1 MAASLKLFGGAVLDG
16 SEGPLSGA
24 VAQRRR
30 LALLAQLALSPTGRL
45 SRDKLL
51 AYLWPDTDTD
61 RARHALS
68 NSLYIIKKALGD
80 DAVVAVG
87 EDLQLGPALVS
98 VDVLEFEEAVRA
110 GELEKAASLYAG
122 PFMDGVHLKDAP
134 ELEKW
139 IDGERDRLARAYAQV
154 LESLAE
160 RAGVDGRVTDAA
172 DWWRRLAAQ
181 DPYDTRIAL
190 ALMQSL
196 AAAGN
201 RAEAIQHAQIHAEL
215 LKDAFG
221 AEPDPAIRELVETLR
236 REGPPIREAPTLT
249 QREAAAQPATRASPG
264 QVAPTLLQRV
274 MGRRSLHWALAALA
288 GVLLFG
294 IADTLLT
301 LRQPSEPEPASTRDA
316 SARPTVLALTA
327 GRDRPAVAVLPFD
340 NMSPDPAEAYFA
352 DGMHDEIIT
361 QLAKISS
368 LTVIS
373 RTSVMQFRDSKKSIP
388 QIAAEL
394 GVTAVLEG
402 AARRA
407 GDTVRITAQLIDAT
421 TDAHLWAETF
431 DREFAP
437 ANVLAIQSEI
447 ARNVADALAATL
459 TAEEMSRI
467 AAVPTGSLSAY
478 DLYLKGWQAYRRY
491 RSEENEEAIRSFK
504 DAIALDPDYAL
515 AWAGLANAYAQRP
528 YVYGYP
534 RIWYDSAEA
543 AGLRAVELDPE
554 LGEGWK
560 ALGLVYTVRGWV
572 RRSIE
577 AYQKALNY
585 SPNHD
590 GALNNLGMA
599 YFYLGAY
606 DQALRWLKRAA
617 RVAPTRGRLLANVGS
632 RYLDL
637 GEQAIGERWIR
648 AALELYPE
656 FPEGLAEQKLGLF
669 LARGDLEGAVRDAE
683 AEAEAAPSDP
693 AAHIWAARAAGYAK
707 RFDTARRH
715 VEEAA
720 RLAGP
725 ASIDPHVAG
734 FSYLATG
741 NREAAESYFERA
753 VRQERIELEGGSER
767 PEVRLNLAMIHAA
780 RGEGAEALAWLQEA
794 FDAGERRSFWIEMNP
809 MFDSIRDEPQYRG
822 LIARMQA
829 EVEEMRRRVEREE
842 IAAGER

>member
-1 MAASLKLFGGAVLDG
+1 MAASLKFFGGAFLEG

-30 LALLAQLALSPTGRL
+30 LALLAQLALSPTGRV

-51 AYLWPDTDTD
+51 AYLWPEHDTE

-68 NSLYIIKKALGD
+68 NSLYIIKKALGE

-87 EDLQLGPALVS
+87 EDLELGPALDS
-98 VDVLEFEEAVRA
+98 VDVLEFEMAVRD
-110 GELEKAASLYAG
+110 GELERAATLYTG

-139 IDGERDRLARAYAQV
+139 IDGERERLARAYAQV

-160 RAGVDGRVTDAA
+160 KAAAERRVTEAT
-172 DWWRRLAAQ
+172 DWWRRLAAH

-190 ALMQSL
+190 ALMKAL

-201 RAEAIQHAQIHAEL
+201 RAEAIQHAQVHAEL

-221 AEPDPAIRELVETLR
+221 AEPDPAIGELVESLR
-236 REGPPIREAPTLT
+236 REGPSLREAPTVT
-249 QREAAAQPATRASPG
+249 EPEVAAQPGTPASPAA
-264 QVAPTLLQRV
+264 VAPTRLQRV
-274 MGRRSLHWALAALA
+274 LGRRSLHWALVALA
-288 GVLLFG
+288 GVVLFG

-301 LRQPSEPEPASTRDA
+301 LRQPDEPELSTSDVG
-316 SARPTVLALTA
+316 ARPDLLALTA

-340 NMSPDPAEAYFA
+340 NMSADPAEAYFA

-361 QLAKISS
+361 QLAKISD

-373 RTSVMQFRDSKKSIP
+373 RTSVMQFRETDRSIP
-388 QIAAEL
+388 EIAAEL

-407 GDTVRITAQLIDAT
+407 GDTVRITAQLIDAA

-437 ANVLAIQSEI
+437 ANVLGIQSEI

-459 TAEEMSRI
+459 TSEEMSRI

-528 YVYGYP
+528 YVYGFP

-543 AGLRAVELDPE
+543 AGLRSVELDPE
-554 LGEGWK
+554 LGQGWK

-572 RRSIE
+572 SRSIE

-606 DQALRWLKRAA
+606 DEALRWLKRAA

-637 GEQAIGERWIR
+637 GELAIGERWIR

-656 FPEGLAEQKLGLF
+656 FPEGLADQKFSLY
-669 LARGDLEGAVRDAE
+669 LARRDLEGALRGAE
-683 AEAEAAPSDP
+683 ADVEANPSDP
-693 AAHIWAARAAGYAK
+693 AAHMWAARAAA
-707 RFDTARRH
+707 FARRYDQALEH
-715 VEEAA
+715 VEAA
-720 RLAGP
+720 ERLAGP
-725 ASIDPHVAG
+725 ASIDPYVAG
-734 FSYLATG
+734 FVHLATG
-741 NREAAESYFERA
+741 NRVEAESYFERA
-753 VRQERIELEGGSER
+753 EARERIELEDKSER
-767 PEVRLNLAMIHAA
+767 PEVRLSLAMIYAA
-780 RGEGAEALAWLQEA
+780 RGDKVEALAWLQRA
-794 FDAGERRSFWIEMNP
+794 FDAGERRSVWIDSNP
-809 MFDSIRDEPQYRG
+809 MFDSIRGSPEFRE
-822 LIARMQA
+822 LITRIKA
-829 EVEEMRRRVEREE
+829 EVEEMRRRLEREE